1 MGSFNKKT
9 RNPGWKSGEHWV
21 ECMRTGR
28 VVRASDIRKEWNGL
42 LVAKEEYEVRHP
54 QEMIRGIVD
63 NPTAQGY
70 VNQETSGTDVS
81 PDYGQAVSGIARAG
95 SARAGYDD
103 LQDTILSGTFN
114 PGLSP
119 L

>member
-1 MGSFNKKT
+1 MSSFNKKT
-9 RNPGWKSGEHWV
+9 RSPGWKSGDHWV

-28 VVRASDIRKEWNGL
+28 TIRASDARKEWNGL
-42 LVAKEEYEVRHP
+42 IVAKEEWESRHP
-54 QEMIRGIVD
+54 QELIRGIVD
-63 NPTAQGY
+63 NPTAQGL
-70 VNQETSGTDVS
+70 VNQETSGIDVS
-81 PDYGQAVSGIARAG
+81 LDYGQGVAGIARAG

-103 LQDTILSGTFN
+103 LQDTIPSGTFN